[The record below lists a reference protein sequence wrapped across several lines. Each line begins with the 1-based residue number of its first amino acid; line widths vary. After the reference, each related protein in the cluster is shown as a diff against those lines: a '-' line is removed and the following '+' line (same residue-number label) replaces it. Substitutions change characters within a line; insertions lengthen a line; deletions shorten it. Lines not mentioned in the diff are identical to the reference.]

1 MTIDAPFAFAFGA
14 GLVATVNPCGF
25 AMLPAYLSYF
35 LGLEGAERGAGPGDA
50 DADARGSVARALG
63 VGAVVSAGFLVVFA
77 VAGTLVTAGIRSFV
91 DWVPWV
97 ALAIGVG
104 LVVLGVAVLRGFRL
118 APSLPKLER
127 GGSGTGIGSLFV
139 FGVSYAV
146 ASLSCALPVFLV
158 VAGTVTRSNLVSGV
172 LAFLAYGLGM
182 SLVLVVLTVAIALA
196 RHSLVLALRR
206 AMRYVDRAAGV
217 LLIVAGAYIAYYWA
231 SDLDRDPGTG
241 TPGGPIGVVYD
252 WSAAAADWVDR
263 AGATRIGLA
272 LAAVV
277 GLAVVFV
284 LSRPATRGSARR

>member
-1 MTIDAPFAFAFGA
+1 VIDAPFAFAFTA

-35 LGLEGAERGAGPGDA
+35 LGLEGAAAGT
-50 DADARGSVARALG
+50 DARAGVARALA
-63 VGAVVSAGFLVVFA
+63 VGAVVSSGFLVVFA

-97 ALAIGVG
+97 ALAIGIG
-104 LVVLGVAVLRGFRL
+104 LVVLGVAVLRGYRL
-118 APSLPKLER
+118 APALPKLDR
-127 GGSGTGIGSLFV
+127 GGRDRGVRSLFV

-182 SLVLVVLTVAIALA
+182 SLVLVTLTVAIALA
-196 RHSLVLALRR
+196 RQSMVRALRA
-206 AMRYVDRAAGV
+206 AMRHVDRVAGV
-217 LLIVAGAYIAYYWA
+217 MLIVAGAYIAYYWA
-231 SDLDRDPGTG
+231 TDLDRDPGDG
-241 TPGGPIGVVYD
+241 APGGPIGAVYD
-252 WSAAAADWVDR
+252 WSAAAAGWVDR
-263 AGATRIGLA
+263 TGGTRIGLA

-277 GLAVVFV
+277 GLAVVYV
-284 LSRPATRGSARR
+284 LSRPSTRGTTGG

>member
-1 MTIDAPFAFAFGA
+1 MIDAPLAFAFSA

-35 LGLEGAERGAGPGDA
+35 LGLEGSGGDR
-50 DADARGSVARALG
+50 DARASVGRALG
-63 VGAVVSAGFLVVFA
+63 VGSVVSAGFLVVFA

-97 ALAIGVG
+97 ALAIGLALVG
-104 LVVLGVAVLRGFRL
+104 LGIAVLLGFRL
-118 APSLPKLER
+118 SPTLPHLDKGGRDR
-127 GGSGTGIGSLFV
+127 GVGSLFL

-172 LAFLAYGLGM
+172 AAFLAYGLGM
-182 SLVLVVLTVAIALA
+182 SLVLVTLTVAIALA
-196 RHSLVLALRR
+196 RQSLVRALRA
-206 AMRYVDRAAGV
+206 AMRHVDRVAGV
-217 LLIVAGAYIAYYWA
+217 MLVVAGAYIAYYWA
-231 SDLDRDPGTG
+231 SDLDRDPGEG

-252 WSAAAADWVDR
+252 WSSSAAEWVDR
-263 AGATRIGLA
+263 TGGTRIGLA
-272 LAAVV
+272 LAALV

-284 LSRPATRGSARR
+284 LSRPATRDTSRH